1 MIKRFQMNV
10 VVSLFAQEND
20 EKRVIRFKK
29 IPSSDTT
36 SKFNYLFLFLNFIEF
51 GIGEKTRL

>member
-1 MIKRFQMNV
+1 MNV

-29 IPSSDTT
+29 IPADDSISMNIF
-36 SKFNYLFLFLNFIEF
+36 S
-51 GIGEKTRL
+51 